1 MLKLFDAVQ
10 EILHGIEHYHDSYT
24 LKHENNVGKLMKV
37 LASSMGYDKIFC
49 SHLEQVGSIHDIGK
63 LALPAQLLE
72 KPSSLN
78 AFEREIIELHPL
90 IGKKMLEKIDH
101 PLAQLAAEI
110 NVSHHEN
117 YDGTGYPFK
126 LQGESIPIESK
137 ICSICDVYDAM
148 RTHRPYREGIAG
160 HQSVVREM
168 LSKKSGG
175 MFHKFDPN
183 ILEVFSGI
191 HEKFDEIFCSGVDGG

>member
-1 MLKLFDAVQ
+1 MPKLFIAVQ
-10 EILHGIEHYHDSYT
+10 EILHGIEYYHDSYT
-24 LKHENNVGKLMKV
+24 LKHEGNVGKMMNV
-37 LASSMGYDKIFC
+37 LASTMGYDEKFC
-49 SHLEQVGSIHDIGK
+49 SHFEQAGSIHDIGK
-63 LALPAQLLE
+63 LALPAQILE

-78 AFEREIIELHPL
+78 AFDREVIEMHPV
-90 IGKKMLEKIDH
+90 IGKKMLEKIEH
-101 PLAQLAAEI
+101 PLARLAAEI

-126 LQGESIPIESK
+126 LQGELIPIEGR

-148 RTHRPYREGIAG
+148 RTHRPYREGAIG

-183 ILEVFSGI
+183 ILEVFSDI
-191 HEKFDEIFCSGVDGG
+191 HEKFDEIFCSGVNGG